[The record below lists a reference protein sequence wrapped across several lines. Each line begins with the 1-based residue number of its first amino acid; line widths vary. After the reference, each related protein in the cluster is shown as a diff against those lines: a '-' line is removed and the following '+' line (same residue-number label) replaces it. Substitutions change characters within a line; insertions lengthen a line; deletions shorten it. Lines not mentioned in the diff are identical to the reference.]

1 MKGRDLVKFLTLV
14 LALNLIR
21 YVFGYPFEKLLIFG
35 PLFGTMERNAL
46 CFNTTF
52 TTSDWTTSY
61 FYNFMM
67 WLTITWVFVK
77 MQPGLTGDA
86 VTKSLKVYGLMFLFF
101 ASVSAIYMNHYRHGT
116 TFYAYNILD
125 GLIVYTLVAVA
136 NGLIYP
142 RLFRS

>member
-1 MKGRDLVKFLTLV
+1 MKARDLVKFLTLV

-21 YVFGYPFEKLLIFG
+21 YVFGYPFEKLLIFD

-52 TTSDWTTSY
+52 TTFDWATSY

-67 WLTITWVFVK
+67 WLTITWVFVA
-77 MQPGLTGDA
+77 MQPRLAGDT

-101 ASVSAIYMNHYRHGT
+101 ASVSAIYMNHYRHER
-116 TFYAYNILD
+116 TFYGYNILD
-125 GLIVYTLVAVA
+125 ALIVYTLVAVA

>member
-21 YVFGYPFEKLLIFG
+21 YVFGYPFEKLLIFD

-46 CFNTTF
+46 CFNTRF
-52 TTSDWTTSY
+52 TTLDWTTSY

-77 MQPGLTGDA
+77 MQPRLAGDP

-101 ASVSAIYMNHYRHGT
+101 TSVSAIYMNHYRHER
-116 TFYAYNILD
+116 TFYGYNILD
-125 GLIVYTLVAVA
+125 ALIVYTLVAVA